1 MARLDVRRGR
11 ATRKLF
17 LEVQADRFSY
27 LKTRLVV
34 PLLFDED
41 VPERA
46 GALHPS
52 VKVGAETMVL
62 VTHLAVAVP
71 TTDLGEIVTTLADED
86 YRIITAL
93 DTLIG
98 TA

>member
-11 ATRKLF
+11 VTGKLF
-17 LEVQADRFSY
+17 LEVQADRFSF

-34 PLLFDED
+34 PLSLGPD

-52 VKVGAETMVL
+52 IVVRGQPMVL

-71 TTDLGEIVTTLADED
+71 ATDLGEVVATLADD
-86 YRIITAL
+86 DHRIITAL

>member
-11 ATRKLF
+11 ATGKLF

-34 PLLFDED
+34 PLSLEED
-41 VPERA
+41 VPDRA

-52 VKVGAETMVL
+52 MVVRGEAMVL

-71 TTDLGEIVTTLADED
+71 VGDLGEVVATLADDD
-86 YRIITAL
+86 YRIVTAL